1 MKKYVSKDFSQSNF
15 RGLYK
20 LIRLFF
26 GNKSQIVAIKQ
37 QNIEYVSKK
46 RQNTC
51 DTAFNWWIIY
61 LTS

>member
-1 MKKYVSKDFSQSNF
+1 LKKYVSKDYQSNF
-15 RGLYK
+15 SQFYQ
-20 LIRLFF
+20 LIRLIS

-51 DTAFNWWIIY
+51 DTAFN
-61 LTS
+61 